1 MHSRRVMSGDQ
12 MATLK
17 AKVVNKVPK
26 DPTGRSQDRPDNSRY
41 AHACDFK
48 NLPGYSE
55 IELQRKAGEIV
66 GVANPFYRLHEGKS
80 GARARIDGRDCLNF
94 ASYDYLGLNG
104 DQRLT
109 SAVSAAAGKW
119 GTSASASRLTGGER
133 PAHRELEDKLANLYE
148 TEAALVFVSG
158 HATNVSVI
166 ASLSSERDL
175 VVHDAYAHNSIIAGC
190 QLSEARRL
198 SFPHNDLDALEAILE
213 RNRDRHQRCLI
224 VVEGLYSMDG
234 DGPDLEKLIDI
245 KKRWGCWLMVDEA
258 HSLGVLGKTGRGIA
272 EHLDL
277 PYREVD
283 IWMGTLSKTLC
294 SCGGYVAG
302 AEALIDYLRFKA
314 PGMVYSVGLPVP
326 ATVAASTALD
336 IMLSEPDRVER
347 LRQNGKTFD
356 RLTREAGLDTA
367 ESWGQAV
374 VPIMIGDSV
383 QAVMLAQWL
392 LERGI
397 NALPII
403 PPAVQNSSARL
414 RFFLSSEHR
423 DNELEDAV
431 RNLAEGFEIVK
442 EKEISVASLA
452 REHGY

>member
-1 MHSRRVMSGDQ
+1 MQSRRVMSGEQ
-12 MATLK
+12 MASLRARVANK
-17 AKVVNKVPK
+17 ATKTPEAQPMEQP
-26 DPTGRSQDRPDNSRY
+26 DADRY
-41 AHACDFK
+41 KKACDFRG
-48 NLPGYSE
+48 LPGYSE
-55 IELQRKAGEIV
+55 IELHRRAGDLA
-66 GVANPFYRLHEGKS
+66 GVSNPFYRLHEGKS
-80 GARARIDGRDCLNF
+80 GAHARIDSRDCLNF

-104 DQRLT
+104 DPRLT
-109 SAVSAAAGKW
+109 KTVSAAVEKW

-133 PAHRELEDKLANLYE
+133 PAHRELECKLAGVYE

-166 ASLSSERDL
+166 ASLANERDL
-175 VVHDAYAHNSIIAGC
+175 IVHDACAHNSIIVGS

-198 SFPHNDLDALEAILE
+198 SFPHNDLDALETLLE
-213 RNRDRHQRCLI
+213 RNRDRSQRCLI

-234 DGPDLEKLIDI
+234 DGPDLERLIDI

-258 HSLGVLGKTGRGIA
+258 HSLGVLGHTGRGIA

-277 PYREVD
+277 SFSDVD

-302 AEALIDYLRFKA
+302 SEALIDYLRFKA

-326 ATVAASTALD
+326 SAVAASTALD

-347 LRQNGKTFD
+347 LRRNGNTFD
-356 RLTREAGLDTA
+356 RLTQEAGLDTA
-367 ESWGQAV
+367 DSWGQAV

-414 RFFLSSEHR
+414 RFFLSSNHKDE
-423 DNELEDAV
+423 ELKAAV
-431 RNLAEGFEIVK
+431 NNLAEGLDIVK
-442 EKEISVASLA
+442 QKNVSVAGLA
-452 REHGY
+452 REQGY